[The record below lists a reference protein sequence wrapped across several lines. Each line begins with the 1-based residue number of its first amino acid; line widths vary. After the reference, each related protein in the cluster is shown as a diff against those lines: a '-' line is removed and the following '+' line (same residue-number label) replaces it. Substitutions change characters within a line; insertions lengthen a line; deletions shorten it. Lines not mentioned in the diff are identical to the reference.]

1 MLKDL
6 FQNRLFIGAL
16 AFFVL
21 CVGGSLLYQQHVYK
35 ETDKTLAETEEF
47 QQWWEERQET
57 AQRAVSE
64 VPKSDT
70 VSEDVGIS
78 DTVSASPEDQQPED
92 QQGDFPDFWSLSPE
106 EQQQIFDQF
115 YLQRGLKPPPR
126 GYKYVWKDTNTP
138 RLDEDGNPILL
149 KEDDPWVEI
158 KMGIGFAPTLEEYE
172 RYEQLR
178 EDHGWADS
186 RGEVAEA
193 ERLAAEIE
201 ALEASVQRMRPI
213 SMTSFW
219 SGPSGT
225 QDKARSQRIAREK
238 YNAAL
243 REHGLAHLISPYSH

>member
-6 FQNRLFIGAL
+6 FRNRLFIGAL
-16 AFFVL
+16 AFFIL
-21 CVGGSLLYQQHVYK
+21 CVVGSLFYQQQVYK
-35 ETDKTLAETEEF
+35 ETDKALAETEEF
-47 QQWWEERQET
+47 RQWWEERQET
-57 AQRAVSE
+57 AQPAVSE

-70 VSEDVGIS
+70 VSEVSRAEDVGIS
-78 DTVSASPEDQQPED
+78 DTVSAPPED

-115 YLQRGLKPPPR
+115 YLQHGLKPPPR
-126 GYKYVWKDTNTP
+126 GYKYVWKDVFVP

-149 KEDDPWVEI
+149 KEGDPWVEI

-178 EDHGWADS
+178 EDYEWADT
-186 RGEVAEA
+186 RGEVAKA

-213 SMTSFW
+213 SRISFW

-225 QDKARSQRIAREK
+225 EDKARTSRIANEK

-243 REHGLAHLISPYSH
+243 REHGLAHLISPYSN

>member
-21 CVGGSLLYQQHVYK
+21 CVGRSLLYQQHVYK
-35 ETDKTLAETEEF
+35 ETDKALAETEEF

-57 AQRAVSE
+57 EQPAVSE
-64 VPKSDT
+64 VPKSDM

-78 DTVSASPEDQQPED
+78 DTVSAPPEDQQPEA

-106 EQQQIFDQF
+106 EQQQIYDQF
-115 YLQRGLKPPPR
+115 YIQHGLKPPPK
-126 GYKYVWKDTNTP
+126 GYKYVWKDEGVA
-138 RLDEDGNPILL
+138 RLDENGNPILL
-149 KEDDPWVEI
+149 EEGDPWVEI

-178 EDHGWADS
+178 EDHGWAES

-213 SMTSFW
+213 SKMWIW
-219 SGPSGT
+219 SGPTGT
-225 QDKARSQRIAREK
+225 QDEARSWRIAREK

-243 REHGLAHLISPYSH
+243 REHGLAHLIN